1 MQTLW
6 VYTDRVAGTIQE
18 LSPTPSNPTSVK
30 VAGQTY
36 EIETA
41 SAAYELSDLGSYQVG
56 DTVTLLLGRNGGVA
70 AVAAASASQDGSKI
84 GIVTNL
90 SRGTYS
96 GSGANS
102 SYTADTVTILAT
114 DGRTYSYQWT
124 TDYFKL
130 GNLVQL
136 VLPAEEGSVVL
147 TAGSLTG
154 ERDDRPFA
162 LSSLPFQWE
171 GEFYLSLEDLCAL
184 LELTA
189 RREEG
194 LISLVPRSA
203 PSALL
208 PEELPPIQ
216 PLPC

>member
-1 MQTLW
+1 MSSW
-6 VYTDRVAGTIQE
+6 
-18 LSPTPSNPTSVK
+18 P
-30 VAGQTY
+30 AGQWTGP
-36 EIETA
+36 IQRSAPGHA
-41 SAAYELSDLGSYQVG
+41 SGG
-56 DTVTLLLGRNGGVA
+56 RPILLDGICWLPA
-70 AVAAASASQDGSKI
+70 QAVAAAF
-84 GIVTNL
+84 
-90 SRGTYS
+90 
-96 GSGANS
+96 
-102 SYTADTVTILAT
+102 
-114 DGRTYSYQWT
+114 GRTAAISG
-124 TDYFKL
+124 D
-130 GNLVQL
+130 QL

-194 LISLVPRSA
+194 LISLIPRSA

-216 PLPC
+216 PLPLLTLPGASHGAGSSYIV

>member
-1 MQTLW
+1 MGRTLALQ
-6 VYTDRVAGTIQE
+6 VRESGLTYDEFLARRAVDRPHTALCAGDMPLEAVPI
-18 LSPTPSNPTSVK
+18 
-30 VAGQTY
+30 
-36 EIETA
+36 
-41 SAAYELSDLGSYQVG
+41 
-56 DTVTLLLGRNGGVA
+56 LLDGICWLPA
-70 AVAAASASQDGSKI
+70 QAVAAAF
-84 GIVTNL
+84 
-90 SRGTYS
+90 
-96 GSGANS
+96 
-102 SYTADTVTILAT
+102 
-114 DGRTYSYQWT
+114 GRTAAISG
-124 TDYFKL
+124 D
-130 GNLVQL
+130 QL

-194 LISLVPRSA
+194 LISLNPRSA

>member
-1 MQTLW
+1 MTDAYRELGWEYVCTL
-6 VYTDRVAGTIQE
+6 AGTFHIWRCGDPAAPE
-18 LSPTPSNPTSVK
+18 LDTDPVVQSMGYGYLERKMRRHLLRLPAILLVWLGICVLPWFWG
-30 VAGQTY
+30 AGDMPL
-36 EIETA
+36 EAVPI
-41 SAAYELSDLGSYQVG
+41 
-56 DTVTLLLGRNGGVA
+56 LLDGICWLPA
-70 AVAAASASQDGSKI
+70 QAVAAAF
-84 GIVTNL
+84 
-90 SRGTYS
+90 
-96 GSGANS
+96 
-102 SYTADTVTILAT
+102 
-114 DGRTYSYQWT
+114 GRTAAISG
-124 TDYFKL
+124 D
-130 GNLVQL
+130 QL

-194 LISLVPRSA
+194 LISLIPRSA